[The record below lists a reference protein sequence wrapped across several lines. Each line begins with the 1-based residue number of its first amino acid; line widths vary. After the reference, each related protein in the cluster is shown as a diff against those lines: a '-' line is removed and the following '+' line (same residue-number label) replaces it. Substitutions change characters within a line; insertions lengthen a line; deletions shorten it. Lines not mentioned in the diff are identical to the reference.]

1 MNIDYGQ
8 ILKNASARHTALEN
22 LALELNEI
30 DALWLHLTASE
41 AHLEAIV
48 ERYKAVDAEGI
59 KLLPTNLNSQLSYTT
74 LFLQRLRQVMLGDLH
89 NIASLINEV
98 NKFKES

>member
-1 MNIDYGQ
+1 MNIDYSQ

-30 DALWLHLTASE
+30 DPLWLHLKASE

-48 ERYKAVDAEGI
+48 ERYKAVDAEGK

-74 LFLQRLRQVMLGDLH
+74 LFLQRLRQVMRGGVD